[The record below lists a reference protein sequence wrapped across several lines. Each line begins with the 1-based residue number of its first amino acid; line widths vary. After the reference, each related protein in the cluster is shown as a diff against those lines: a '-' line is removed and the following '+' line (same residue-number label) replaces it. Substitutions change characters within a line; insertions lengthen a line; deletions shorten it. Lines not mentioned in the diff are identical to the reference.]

1 MKHTVKLFFTAVA
14 ALLLIVSCARKEP
27 LPVDGVAGETRTLT
41 VICEPGTDATRTGI
55 NEYTPVWR
63 AGDALWV
70 SDGTTSTRVVVPAE
84 AAGKPNAE
92 LTISGVDLTKTL
104 YFLYPY
110 DENASVAS
118 GRIIATVPVIQ
129 DGLFE
134 NAHLAVGTCAP
145 EDNAVALKNASAI
158 LHFYV
163 NREDLWTLQLT
174 NTSTGFTGSY
184 KINPATGAKYSNN
197 SVVRKLRMD
206 FDSKTGDMYLSCMAS
221 NLPKGSRFT
230 FISRDGRIGG
240 ISTSTANSLVNGTM
254 YDLGNLDDRIEF
266 DDQPAVTLGLE
277 ETANCY
283 LIREPGSYRLP
294 TVKGNGSTSVGD
306 VAYGEIVWE
315 SINSATT
322 APSKFSMV
330 EEIAYSQGYLYFRIP
345 EGAPDGNALISACA
359 EDGTVL
365 WSWHL
370 WLLADGFEDQTYGT
384 GASNPYSG
392 AVMMDRNLG
401 ALTTGDGASAYGLLY
416 QYGRKDPFP
425 GIGVLSGTTAA
436 KTAGTATT
444 TAAQSSANGTLEY
457 ATAHPTAVIYKSQG
471 DWLLTPDATLWS
483 AAAKTIYD
491 PCPAGYHV
499 PFENALSG
507 MRPANTAWDDA
518 RKARTLTIDATQ
530 ILFPAAGDRGSAGS
544 LANGGTTGWY
554 WFDKNTASGTNAWKF
569 SSDTIGTAPKP
580 QGQSCAFSVRCQ
592 KYVATGD
599 EQILSLGVTATA
611 GQVFLSPLMQGETY
625 STARIFWG
633 DDSSESFGVNKA
645 VQHPYQAAGNYV
657 QLIRGYSL
665 SGFKI
670 PSLGDITSIDLSGF

>member
-1 MKHTVKLFFTAVA
+1 MKYSIRLFFTVLSAI
-14 ALLLIVSCARKEP
+14 LLTASCARKEP
-27 LPVDGVAGETRTLT
+27 LPVSGIAGESRTLT
-41 VICEPGTDATRTGI
+41 VICESGTDSRTGI

-70 SDGTTSTRVVVPAE
+70 SDGTASTRVVVPAE
-84 AAGKPNAE
+84 AAGQSHAE
-92 LTISGVDLTKTL
+92 LTVSGIDLTKTL

-134 NAHLAVGTCAP
+134 NAHLAVGTCGP
-145 EDNAVALKNASAI
+145 EENAVALKNASAI

-174 NTSTGFTGSY
+174 NNSTGFTGSY
-184 KINPATGAKYSNN
+184 KINPTNGSKYSNN
-197 SVVRKLRMD
+197 APVRKLRMD
-206 FDSKTGDMYLSCMAS
+206 FDSKTGDLYLSCMAS
-221 NLPKGSRFT
+221 TLPKGTRFT
-230 FISRDGRIGG
+230 FISRDGRIGN
-240 ISTSTANSLVNGTM
+240 ITTTAANSLANGTM
-254 YDLGNLDDRIEF
+254 YDLGNIDDRIEF
-266 DDQPAVTLGLE
+266 DSEPAVTLGEE

-283 LIREPGSYRLP
+283 VIREPGSYRLP
-294 TVKGNGSTSVGD
+294 TVKGNSNMPVGD

-315 SINSATT
+315 TINSGAS
-322 APSKFSMV
+322 APTKFSLV
-330 EEIAYSQGYLYFRIP
+330 DEIAYSEGYLYFRIP
-345 EGAPDGNALISACA
+345 EGAPDGNALVSACS

-401 ALTTGDGASAYGLLY
+401 ALTTSGGFSAYGLLY
-416 QYGRKDPFP
+416 QWGRKDPFP
-425 GIGVLSGTTAA
+425 GIGVLSGTTASKA
-436 KTAGTATT
+436 AGTATT
-444 TAAQSSANGTLEY
+444 TAAQSSANGTVEY

-471 DWLLTPDATLWS
+471 DWLLNSDASLWS

-499 PFENALSG
+499 PFENAIKGMTLS
-507 MRPANTAWDDA
+507 NTSWDDA
-518 RKARTLTIDATQ
+518 RKARTFTIDGTQ
-530 ILFPAAGDRGSAGS
+530 VFFPAAGDRSSAGS
-544 LANGGTTGWY
+544 LANGGSVGWY

-569 SSDTIGTAPKP
+569 ASDTVGTAPKP
-580 QGQSCAFSVRCQ
+580 QGQSCAFSIRCQ

-599 EQILSLGVTATA
+599 EQTVTIGVTAAA
-611 GQVFLSPLMQGETY
+611 GQVFLSPLMQGEAY
-625 STARIFWG
+625 SSARIFWG
-633 DDSSESFGVNKA
+633 DDQSEAFAINK
-645 VQHPYQAAGNYV
+645 VVKHPYETAGNYV
-657 QLIRGYSL
+657 QIIKGYSL
-665 SGFKI
+665 SGFVI
-670 PSLGDITSIDLSGF
+670 QSIGDITSIDLSGF